1 MCGKL
6 HIYTIMSVC
15 LVCSFLLILA
25 AMALTAILLLPSCR
39 GKRPTRVIID
49 TDVGDD
55 IDDALAILV
64 AAAMH
69 RVGVIKIVAVITS
82 GHGQHYTRAK
92 LVRRLIRAVLGTCDV
107 AIIMG
112 RERLGTTK
120 GNYMICGRYVF
131 AGKFP
136 RLGDSEKRWLLR
148 TIRSEYR
155 RGQPV
160 KFLCIGPLHNLRYIA
175 PPRGTFELTL
185 MGGCFERFFDGANAP
200 SGFAEYNVKRGVS
213 SWQWALREYH
223 ETALIVPLD
232 VAGVCRFAGWRTR
245 LPDLYRAYRDIRTV
259 LGRVLRIF
267 RAAASSKALSV
278 GSFLP
283 FSSTPPLFSC
293 SISQNAHT

>member
-1 MCGKL
+1 M
-6 HIYTIMSVC
+6 
-15 LVCSFLLILA
+15 LILA

-69 RVGVIKIVAVITS
+69 RVGAIKIVAVITS

-232 VAGVCRFAGWRTR
+232 VAGVCRFAGLHCCWATR
-245 LPDLYRAYRDIRTV
+245 NFLKQGDLFV
-259 LGRVLRIF
+259 LV
-267 RAAASSKALSV
+267 ADV
-278 GSFLP
+278 
-283 FSSTPPLFSC
+283 
-293 SISQNAHT
+293 

>member
-1 MCGKL
+1 
-6 HIYTIMSVC
+6 MSC
-15 LVCSFLLILA
+15 LFVYADFGGDGSHGD
-25 AMALTAILLLPSCR
+25 TAIALLPR
-39 GKRPTRVIID
+39 KRPTRVIID

-69 RVGVIKIVAVITS
+69 RVGAIKIVAAITS

-155 RGQPV
+155 RGKPSN
-160 KFLCIGPLHNLRYIA
+160 FYALAHCTTCA
-175 PPRGTFELTL
+175 TSPRL
-185 MGGCFERFFDGANAP
+185 GARLSSLSWA
-200 SGFAEYNVKRGVS
+200 VVS
-213 SWQWALREYH
+213 SDFSMA
-223 ETALIVPLD
+223 
-232 VAGVCRFAGWRTR
+232 RTHH
-245 LPDLYRAYRDIRTV
+245 
-259 LGRVLRIF
+259 RV
-267 RAAASSKALSV
+267 SQ
-278 GSFLP
+278 
-283 FSSTPPLFSC
+283 ST
-293 SISQNAHT
+293 T